1 MHTTPDAADY
11 EWPTCTNPRCG
22 RALWPEEAHR
32 QVCRPCEQAA
42 HDQLGELPA
51 LFVRLS
57 TTAALLRRVGSRG
70 VGSSSDAPPI
80 PGRLEVM
87 DLTGPGGAADRLRA
101 IEDTWRHALRRRPA
115 ARAGSPAA
123 AVPVHVT
130 FLRINL
136 QRACDTHEGVAQD
149 LDAIRRLHR
158 ECTAA
163 VSSGPRPARVGI
175 GACPTPDTEGT
186 PCGEPLA
193 ASNAHHRI
201 HCPRCGARWDGMAD
215 WRDLRRAQDEAAAA
229 AADAGED
236 QAEAEPADEPLETAG
251 AAPDDDD
258 DEQEAEDGEL
268 PVFAYT
274 AGAWTRR

>member
-11 EWPTCTNPRCG
+11 EWPSCTNPRCG

-32 QVCRPCEQAA
+32 QVCRPCEQTA

-57 TTAALLRRVGSRG
+57 TTAALLRRVGNRG
-70 VGSSSDAPPI
+70 VGSSSSDAPPI

-87 DLTGPGGAADRLRA
+87 DLTGPGGAADRLRT
-101 IEDTWRHALRRRPA
+101 IEDTWRRALGRQSA
-115 ARAGSPAA
+115 ARAGSPTA
-123 AVPVHVT
+123 AVPIHVT

-175 GACPTPDTEGT
+175 GICPTRDAEGS

-193 ASNAHHRI
+193 ASSAHHRV

-215 WRDLRRAQDEAAAA
+215 WRDLRRAQDDVAAATA
-229 AADAGED
+229 ILDADHPEP
-236 QAEAEPADEPLETAG
+236 EPADEALAKVAVD
-251 AAPDDDD
+251 AA
-258 DEQEAEDGEL
+258 AEDKDEADEL
-268 PVFAYT
+268 PVYAYS
-274 AGAWTRR
+274 GGGWTQR